1 MGFDWKAFGAA
12 FLDKQT
18 EGIRKRRAD
27 AEEYEEEQE
36 ELARENKREIAKRR
50 LLAGEYGSLAR
61 KAMDLGAT
69 KEQVMAAMGSGA
81 LGIKTFY
88 DKLLAAANQKGMKTL
103 GPADV
108 EQIIS
113 MPEIFEVNPAFVD
126 MSLQEMADVQYGAAL
141 MPGTETAEVETS
153 DSVLASMFGTNAM
166 SQAKKNL
173 QDRTFMG
180 KMSIADVNELA
191 RQGEYNSLFPN
202 LGVNFFDKDFYGP
215 ATAGDFLKTISE
227 IEIEAGTGKVAE
239 AYIRSAGNEF
249 ADRINPKSE
258 KYDEA
263 FAKRQKELGRTII
276 DAEADAK
283 EFLIQERARTVIQTL
298 VDQYG
303 QTGLLD
309 HQPSVDII
317 NRIMGE
323 EYLAGE
329 EELIKSF
336 NQTSDREE
344 NIKATQEGQ
353 ELFAAK
359 ERIREADKQFK
370 SQEENPMDLQ
380 EPQAPETKTSDTK
393 TKETT
398 LPSEDPDFTP
408 IPRPESKGTIK
419 DALDAGGVKAWDR
432 KYKGKLDP
440 ITGEKIIVDPRPAAG
455 GPKDKE
461 VEAVNQFGIRQP
473 GKTKKV
479 TAREEWDILY
489 GDTHNPDGTPDLED

>member
-1 MGFDWKAFGAA
+1 MEFDWKAFGAA

-18 EGIRKRRAD
+18 EGIRKRRLRG
-27 AEEYEEEQE
+27 EEYEEEQE

-50 LLAGEYGSLAR
+50 LLAGEYGSLAQ
-61 KAMDLGAT
+61 KAMALGAT

-88 DKLLAAANQKGMKTL
+88 DKLLAAVNQTGMKTL

-108 EQIIS
+108 EQIIG
-113 MPEIFEVNPAFVD
+113 MPEIFEVNPKFVD
-126 MSLQEMADVQYGAAL
+126 MSLQEMADIQYGAAL

-153 DSVLASMFGTNAM
+153 GNILASMFGTNAM

-283 EFLIQERARTVIQTL
+283 EFLIQERARSVIQTL
-298 VDQYG
+298 VEQYG
-303 QTGLLD
+303 QTGLLN

-336 NQTSDREE
+336 NQPEKELSDREK
-344 NIKATQEGQ
+344 NLG
-353 ELFAAK
+353 
-359 ERIREADKQFK
+359 
-370 SQEENPMDLQ
+370 S
-380 EPQAPETKTSDTK
+380 PETIKTGMDEAEARTQAGVIEQTEDTQ
-393 TKETT
+393 TQTPDTETQETT
-398 LPSEDPDFTP
+398 LPPEDSDFTP

-440 ITGEKIIVDPRPAAG
+440 ITGQKIIVEPRPAAG

-461 VEAVNQFGIRQP
+461 VEATTSTGVRLP

-479 TAREEWDILY
+479 TAQEEWDILY

>member
-1 MGFDWKAFGAA
+1 MEFDWKAFGAA

-18 EGIRKRRAD
+18 EGIRKRRLRG
-27 AEEYEEEQE
+27 EEYEEEQE

-50 LLAGEYGSLAR
+50 LLAGEYGSLAQ
-61 KAMDLGAT
+61 KAMALGAT

-88 DKLLAAANQKGMKTL
+88 DKLLAAVNQTGMKTL

-108 EQIIS
+108 EQIIG
-113 MPEIFEVNPAFVD
+113 MPEIFEVNPKFVD
-126 MSLQEMADVQYGAAL
+126 MSLQEMADIQYGAAL

-153 DSVLASMFGTNAM
+153 GNILASMFGTNAM

-303 QTGLLD
+303 QTGLLN

-336 NQTSDREE
+336 NQPEKELSDREK
-344 NIKATQEGQ
+344 NLG
-353 ELFAAK
+353 
-359 ERIREADKQFK
+359 
-370 SQEENPMDLQ
+370 S
-380 EPQAPETKTSDTK
+380 PETIKTGMDEAEARTQAGVIEQTEDTQ
-393 TKETT
+393 TQTPDTETQETT
-398 LPSEDPDFTP
+398 LPPEDSDFTP

-440 ITGEKIIVDPRPAAG
+440 ITGQKIIVEPRPAAG

-461 VEAVNQFGIRQP
+461 VEATTSTGVRLP

-479 TAREEWDILY
+479 TAQEEWDILY

>member
-36 ELARENKREIAKRR
+36 ELAQENKREIAKRR

-166 SQAKKNL
+166 SQAKKSL

-249 ADRINPKSE
+249 ADRINPNSE

-283 EFLIQERARTVIQTL
+283 EFLIQERARSVIQTL
-298 VDQYG
+298 VEQYG
-303 QTGLLD
+303 QTGLLN

-336 NQTSDREE
+336 NQPEKELSDREK
-344 NIKATQEGQ
+344 NLG
-353 ELFAAK
+353 
-359 ERIREADKQFK
+359 
-370 SQEENPMDLQ
+370 S
-380 EPQAPETKTSDTK
+380 PETIKTGMDEAEARTQAGVIEQTEDTQ
-393 TKETT
+393 TQTPDTETQETT
-398 LPSEDPDFTP
+398 LPPEDSDFTP

-440 ITGEKIIVDPRPAAG
+440 ITGQKIIVEPRPAAG

-479 TAREEWDILY
+479 TAQEEWDVLY